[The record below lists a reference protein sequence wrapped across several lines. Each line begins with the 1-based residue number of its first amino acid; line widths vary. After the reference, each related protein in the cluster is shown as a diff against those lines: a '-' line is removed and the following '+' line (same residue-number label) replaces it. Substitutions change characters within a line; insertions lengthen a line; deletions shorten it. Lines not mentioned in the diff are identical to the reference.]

1 MLTGAPR
8 CLELLPAPSPI
19 CPALPPWHDQA
30 AASLPPGPPP
40 RNAQVPSQFQGPG
53 RNERVRCYAV
63 AESFERYALQ
73 DAILRREGSL
83 QAYAEVLISEFHR
96 TGEDT

>member
-1 MLTGAPR
+1 
-8 CLELLPAPSPI
+8 
-19 CPALPPWHDQA
+19 
-30 AASLPPGPPP
+30 
-40 RNAQVPSQFQGPG
+40 VPSQFQGPG